1 MGRSVGGAGH
11 GPHTR
16 VLPRG
21 RTSVITC
28 VHARNRAISAQF
40 RARDAVTESGG
51 WRPVHSRAPSEP
63 ARADTA
69 TPTTDGVE
77 SALVEPATNGH
88 APVPTCIF
96 CDRPSG
102 TVTYA
107 WPDWL
112 CRFLAERQDHWCAGT
127 EHGIDLVMIERAE
140 NEADKTSARVC
151 DICRQGWIQRL
162 EDNVRPFLT
171 SMIEGEE
178 TPLPP
183 ARRKL
188 LARWAAKTAM
198 VLETADDPTLATP
211 RFATG
216 HVRRTGVHPGTQVLV
231 GRYAGERQL
240 LSAERDVSVRTVG
253 AEARH
258 LSQTSLVMGNVLIQV
273 FADPWRDA
281 PPELTE
287 NAVQPFIALIGANR
301 RGVKWPPATSVDD
314 SLYDVMRLG
323 AGASAPHGRTDVQE
337 GRQIFMA
344 SHDGARDG
352 AAAST
357 LDAVEP
363 AAEVPPTPRRSRRA
377 YVALALVVLVL
388 GGFGMYERSS
398 ANRSRA
404 KVAALEQQAQ
414 ALNAQLQLKA
424 QQLRSSE
431 SRAAQLDDRVSA
443 LSATKTVPAD
453 APAQLRQIVGA
464 IPPATDG
471 LRQCAAAALQTASNG
486 LDVAVNRANS
496 VARLNASATSVATAC
511 QRAGVAAD
519 RLDGL
524 SDRAKR

>member
-1 MGRSVGGAGH
+1 
-11 GPHTR
+11 
-16 VLPRG
+16 
-21 RTSVITC
+21 
-28 VHARNRAISAQF
+28 
-40 RARDAVTESGG
+40 VTEPGG
-51 WRPVHSRAPSEP
+51 WRPVSSRAPSEP

-69 TPTTDGVE
+69 TPTTDWVE
-77 SALVEPATNGH
+77 SALVEPAPNGH

-112 CRFLAERQDHWCAGT
+112 CRLLAEHQDDRCADT

-151 DICRQGWIQRL
+151 DICSHGWIQRL

-253 AEARH
+253 AETRH

-273 FADPWRDA
+273 FADPWRGA

-301 RGVKWPPATSVDD
+301 RGVKWPPATSIDD

-323 AGASAPHGRTDVQE
+323 AGASVPQGRTDVQE

-344 SHDGARDG
+344 NHDGAEDG

-363 AAEVPPTPRRSRRA
+363 AAAPLVLDAPPAEPDTPHPTLPDASPAEPDETWAMTTEAPPDQLPPTTHRRRRG
-377 YVALALVVLVL
+377 YVALALVVVLLL

-404 KVAALEQQAQ
+404 KVASLEQQAQ
-414 ALNAQLQLKA
+414 ALNAQFQVKA

-443 LSATKTVPAD
+443 LSANKTVPAD
-453 APAQLRQIVGA
+453 APAQLRLIVGA

-471 LRQCAAAALQTASNG
+471 LQRCAAAALQTASNA
-486 LDVAVNRANS
+486 LDVAVSRANS

-511 QRAGVAAD
+511 QRASVAAS

-524 SDRAKR
+524 SDQAKR